1 MSLLMAEKLKILI
14 VEDDESIREIMTE
27 LLTHEGYDCTSA
39 TDGLEATEIFK
50 KSQFDVLI
58 SDFRMPRMNGAELLH
73 WCRENDINLPVI
85 FVTANKDLFP
95 EEKLALNDCCAAL
108 LQKPIDVDVLLQAI
122 LDARSRN
129 HHRHCQL

>member
-1 MSLLMAEKLKILI
+1 MTEKIKLLI

-27 LLTHEGYDCTSA
+27 VLIHEGYECTSA
-39 TDGLEATEIFK
+39 CDGLEASEILK
-50 KSQFDVLI
+50 DKQFDVLI

-73 WCRENDINLPVI
+73 WCRDNDIKLPVI
-85 FVTANKDLFP
+85 FITANKDLFP

-108 LQKPIDVDVLLQAI
+108 LQKPIDMDMLLQAI
-122 LDARSRN
+122 EDARSRN